1 MVNTTSQSS
10 ASGKTPRT
18 NTSNPSDTET
28 GLGPLPN
35 DGRNMKK
42 HAGFYFDPKHPNHRG
57 ERQRIIREIAEL
69 VGHRKD
75 PYTSKGTMTASHLYT
90 ISKQLGFPRHV
101 KERHKIINRLI
112 DHLGIETNQSF
123 NCMDTR
129 LAMDEL
135 KQLKTALGKTI

>member
-1 MVNTTSQSS
+1 MANTTTQDP
-10 ASGKTPRT
+10 ADGKTPRT
-18 NTSNPSDTET
+18 KPSNRGDTET

-42 HAGFYFDPKHPNHRG
+42 HAGFYFDPRHPNHRG

-69 VGHRKD
+69 VGHRQD

-90 ISKQLGFPRHV
+90 ISKHLGFPQHI

-112 DHLGIETNQSF
+112 DELDIETNQTY
-123 NCMDTR
+123 NIMDTR
-129 LAMDEL
+129 IAMEEL